1 MVMAGRSIAAAR
13 CTMPIRSGSST
24 SPTGCRSTPGRP
36 TIPRS
41 NRRRCSSASQRKAR
55 RLHRWRRPRK
65 RLDGDVFWP
74 GPQRVVP
81 ANAGTHTAWTH
92 VLALEQRPFFNIE
105 ARGYGFLRSQGR
117 PGASWCRPWLAGM
130 PMTHPG
136 EKFYPEGVHWD
147 DPIAR
152 GTLPDLLSKASVQYG
167 ARPAIEFRDRPISF
181 TELEAMVE
189 VAASAF
195 LRAGYGKNTSV
206 ALFLGNS
213 PDHPVNFFGALKAGA
228 RIVPLSP
235 LDGERALSH
244 KLGDSGAPI
253 LVTSDLSALLPM
265 ALKFLE
271 KGLLD
276 RLIVCED
283 DNWGAVGNPHTP
295 IPANP
300 AITTFR
306 AFAEG
311 ATKPMQWPAIA
322 ADDVALLQ
330 YTGGTTGL
338 PKGAMLSHGNL
349 TSAVS
354 IYDVWGKA
362 ARAKR
367 DAVERVI
374 CVLPLFHIYALT
386 VILLRSLTRGDLIS
400 LHQRFDV
407 EAVMRDIE
415 VKRATAFPGVPT
427 MWIAIASL
435 PDLESRDL
443 SSLVSCGSGGAPLPV
458 EVARIFERK
467 VGMKLKSGWGMT
479 ETCSPGTGHPKEGP
493 DKPGS
498 IGLMLPGIEMDV
510 VSLEDPRQL
519 MPVGE
524 VGEIRIRGPNV
535 TKGYWNRPKETAEA
549 FVGDRFL
556 TGDIGYMDEDG
567 YFYLV
572 DRKKDMIISGG
583 FNVYPSVIESATY
596 EHPDVEEVV
605 VIGIPDT
612 YRGEAAKA
620 FVKLRRGAKT
630 LDLEGLNAFLADKIG
645 RHEMPTALEIRDSL
659 PRTPVGKLSKK
670 ELIEEERKK
679 HDEAPAPAPEPL
691 KRARS

>member
-1 MVMAGRSIAAAR
+1 
-13 CTMPIRSGSST
+13 
-24 SPTGCRSTPGRP
+24 
-36 TIPRS
+36 
-41 NRRRCSSASQRKAR
+41 
-55 RLHRWRRPRK
+55 
-65 RLDGDVFWP
+65 
-74 GPQRVVP
+74 
-81 ANAGTHTAWTH
+81 
-92 VLALEQRPFFNIE
+92 
-105 ARGYGFLRSQGR
+105 
-117 PGASWCRPWLAGM
+117 
-130 PMTHPG
+130 MTHPG
-136 EKFYPEGVHWD
+136 EQFYPEGVHWS

-152 GTLPDLLSKASVQYG
+152 GTLPDLLSKAASEFG
-167 ARPAIEFRDRPISF
+167 ARPAIEFRDRVISYAG
-181 TELEAMVE
+181 LEQKAE
-189 VAASAF
+189 VAAAAF
-195 LRAGYGKNTSV
+195 LRAGLGTNTSI

-228 RIVPLSP
+228 RVVHLSP
-235 LDGERALSH
+235 LDGMRALSH
-244 KLGDSGAPI
+244 KLSDSGARVLI
-253 LVTSDLSALLPM
+253 TSDLAALLPT

-271 KGLLD
+271 NGLID

-283 DNWGAVGNPHTP
+283 DSWGAVGNPHAP
-295 IPANP
+295 VPDHPSIVR
-300 AITTFR
+300 FSK
-306 AFAEG
+306 FVEG
-311 ATKPMQWPAIA
+311 ATRPERWPQVSP
-322 ADDVALLQ
+322 DDVALLQ

-354 IYDVWGKA
+354 IYETWGKK
-362 ARAKR
+362 ARMERNAI
-367 DAVERVI
+367 ERVI

-386 VILLRSLTRGDLIS
+386 VIMLRSLSRGDLIS

-415 VKRATAFPGVPT
+415 VKRATVFPGVPT

-458 EVARIFERK
+458 EVAKIFERK
-467 VGMKLKSGWGMT
+467 TNMKLKSGWGMT
-479 ETCSPGTGHPKEGP
+479 ETCSPGTAHPEGGP

-510 VSLEDPRQL
+510 VALGDSSKVLAP
-519 MPVGE
+519 GE

-535 TKGYWNRPKETAEA
+535 TKGYWNRVEETAQA

-583 FNVYPSVIESATY
+583 FNVYPQMIEQAIY
-596 EHPDVEEVV
+596 EHPAVEEVI
-605 VIGIPDT
+605 VIGVPDN

-620 FVKLRRGAKT
+620 FIKLRPGAVAFS
-630 LDLEGLNAFLADKIG
+630 LDELKAFLAGKLG
-645 RHEMPTALEIRDSL
+645 RHEIPAAVEFAAEL
-659 PRTPVGKLSKK
+659 PKTPVGKLSRH
-670 ELIEEERKK
+670 ELRNQQS
-679 HDEAPAPAPEPL
+679 AL
-691 KRARS
+691 QRAQLQPQQQQLATGGRS

>member
-1 MVMAGRSIAAAR
+1 
-13 CTMPIRSGSST
+13 
-24 SPTGCRSTPGRP
+24 
-36 TIPRS
+36 
-41 NRRRCSSASQRKAR
+41 
-55 RLHRWRRPRK
+55 
-65 RLDGDVFWP
+65 
-74 GPQRVVP
+74 
-81 ANAGTHTAWTH
+81 
-92 VLALEQRPFFNIE
+92 
-105 ARGYGFLRSQGR
+105 
-117 PGASWCRPWLAGM
+117 
-130 PMTHPG
+130 MTHPG
-136 EKFYPEGVHWD
+136 EQFYPEGVRWD

-152 GTLPDLLSKASVQYG
+152 GTLPDLLSTAAAEFGS
-167 ARPAIEFRDRPISF
+167 RPAIEFRDRPISF
-181 TELEAMVE
+181 TGLEELVE
-189 VAASAF
+189 TAAAAF
-195 LRAGYGKNTSV
+195 LRAGYGKESSV

-228 RIVPLSP
+228 RVVHLSP
-235 LDGERALSH
+235 LDGEIALSH
-244 KLGDSGAPI
+244 KLSDSGARV
-253 LVTSDLSALLPM
+253 LVTSNLSALLPT
-265 ALKFLE
+265 ALKFLD

-283 DNWGAVGNPHTP
+283 DNWGKAGTPQTPLPNDPAV
-295 IPANP
+295 
-300 AITTFR
+300 ITYKQFT
-306 AFAEG
+306 EG
-311 ATKPMQWPAIA
+311 ALRPEQWPDMS

-354 IYDVWGKA
+354 VYDVWGKPS
-362 ARAKR
+362 RAER
-367 DAVERVI
+367 NAIERVI

-386 VILLRSLTRGDLIS
+386 VVLLGSLRRGNLIS

-427 MWIAIASL
+427 MWIAIAAL
-435 PDLESRDL
+435 PDLDKRDL
-443 SSLVSCGSGGAPLPV
+443 SSLVSVGSGGAPLPV
-458 EVARIFERK
+458 EVARILERR

-479 ETCSPGTGHPKEGP
+479 ETCSPGTAHPKEGP

-510 VSLEDPRQL
+510 VSLEDSKQVLPT
-519 MPVGE
+519 GE

-556 TGDIGYMDEDG
+556 TGDIGYMDSDG

-583 FNVYPSVIESATY
+583 FNVYPQMIEQAIYTHPSVQ
-596 EHPDVEEVV
+596 EVI
-605 VIGIPDT
+605 VIGIPDD

-620 FVKLRRGAKT
+620 FIKLRDGAKPFT
-630 LDLEGLNAFLADKIG
+630 LDELKAFLTGKLG
-645 RHEMPTALEIRDSL
+645 KHEIPAAVDFVDEL
-659 PRTPVGKLSKK
+659 PRTPVGKLSRH
-670 ELIEEERKK
+670 ELRQQQPSASTDQPKQRL
-679 HDEAPAPAPEPL
+679 A
-691 KRARS
+691 

>member
-1 MVMAGRSIAAAR
+1 
-13 CTMPIRSGSST
+13 
-24 SPTGCRSTPGRP
+24 
-36 TIPRS
+36 
-41 NRRRCSSASQRKAR
+41 
-55 RLHRWRRPRK
+55 
-65 RLDGDVFWP
+65 
-74 GPQRVVP
+74 
-81 ANAGTHTAWTH
+81 
-92 VLALEQRPFFNIE
+92 
-105 ARGYGFLRSQGR
+105 
-117 PGASWCRPWLAGM
+117 
-130 PMTHPG
+130 MTHPG

-152 GTLPDLLSKASVQYG
+152 GTLPDLLSKAAADFG
-167 ARPAIEFRDRPISF
+167 ARSAIEFRDRPIGF
-181 TELEAMVE
+181 VELEALVE
-189 VAASAF
+189 TAAAAF
-195 LRAGYGKNTSV
+195 LRAGHGKNTSV
-206 ALFLGNS
+206 ALFLGNT
-213 PDHPVNFFGALKAGA
+213 PDHPINFFGALKAGA
-228 RIVPLSP
+228 RVVHLSP

-244 KLGDSGAPI
+244 KLSDSGARV
-253 LVTSDLSALLPM
+253 LVTSNLAALLPT
-265 ALKFLE
+265 ALKFLD

-276 RLIVCED
+276 RLIVCGD
-283 DNWGAVGNPHTP
+283 DHWGKVGTP
-295 IPANP
+295 QVPLPDHP
-300 AITTFR
+300 AIITFR
-306 AFAEG
+306 QFVDG
-311 ATKPMQWPAIA
+311 AAKPSQWPPIS

-354 IYDVWGKA
+354 IYDVWGAK
-362 ARAKR
+362 ARAER
-367 DAVERVI
+367 EAIDRVI

-386 VILLRSLTRGDLIS
+386 VVLLSCLQRGSLIS

-415 VKRATAFPGVPT
+415 VKRATVFPGVPT

-435 PDLESRDL
+435 PDLKSRDL

-493 DKPGS
+493 EKPGS

-510 VSLEDPRQL
+510 VALGDPTQVL
-519 MPVGE
+519 PPGE

-535 TKGYWNRPKETAEA
+535 TKGYWNRPQETADA

-556 TGDIGYMDEDG
+556 TGDIGYVDADG

-583 FNVYPSVIESATY
+583 FNVYPQMIEQAIY
-596 EHPDVEEVV
+596 EHPAVQEVI
-605 VIGIPDT
+605 VIGIPDD

-620 FVKLRRGAKT
+620 FVKLRAGADPFT
-630 LDLEGLNAFLADKIG
+630 LDELKAFLAGKLG
-645 RHEMPTALEIRDSL
+645 RHEIPAALDFVDEL
-659 PRTPVGKLSKK
+659 PRTPVGKLSRH
-670 ELIEEERKK
+670 ELRSLQ
-679 HDEAPAPAPEPL
+679 PAPSKPQQQIA
-691 KRARS
+691 